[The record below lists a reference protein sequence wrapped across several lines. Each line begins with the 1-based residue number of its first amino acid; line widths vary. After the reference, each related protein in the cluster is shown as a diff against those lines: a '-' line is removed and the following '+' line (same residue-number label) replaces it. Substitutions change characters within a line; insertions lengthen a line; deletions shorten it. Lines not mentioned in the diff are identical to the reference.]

1 MTLNSKV
8 KWWINGIAG
17 VIFIILCAIYLLIRP
32 IVVQNLEPVLQEQAG
47 SHINGSLSWDAMD
60 LDPSLDLS
68 FTNLVLK
75 DEKGNEV
82 LTTPSLTVGWTMSSL
97 SDYLMRHKGVASVVK
112 TVTVDTPVLTLT
124 QKSDGTWNAA
134 DLIKPSSDSN
144 NGVFTGKVVI
154 HDGKASVKTTSVGDF
169 DFSGL
174 QGSFAWDADSH
185 IKGDLSGTFLDT
197 SFTGNLKY
205 TDSNNL
211 EVNVKTDPLSLSS
224 LQPLLKQFPQV
235 EQKLTLKEG
244 TTQVT
249 DAKIWK
255 SDGTVAYRVTGS
267 FNHAAL
273 GYDDYVLTDGAA
285 FFNIEN
291 GNVDVTKL
299 SAKVNGQKVT
309 GEIHV
314 NASGDTPYFRGQAE
328 LHSLDIPSLLP
339 DYDAAGTVDGSIS
352 FSGTTDHPSASGTVT
367 LKDGSYQGLQVKKG
381 VVTFSYTDGALSVP
395 YLEADA
401 AGGHVLGQGSYD
413 KNSGDFSLQA
423 EADGVDLAQ
432 MPLSTAVSGTLSGFC
447 VAEGNYLDGSLTL
460 HRASGNG
467 DLSGFSYDGMSA
479 GSFSGFGSYT
489 DGNWSVTGYGQDLS
503 YSGMTLD
510 HGAFSLDKEGEVIHI
525 PYASGLVGD
534 GAFFVKGFYSHG
546 GMDLDA
552 MASDIDLSTLSG
564 IVGEDL
570 AGNASFSGH
579 VTGTLDHPEGQGA
592 LRARNGHVRNAS
604 FDSVDGKV
612 SFGSGNLNIESMKW
626 QGASGNYEI
635 TGTIGMAAPHSMNL
649 SVKTNKTRIESL
661 LSLADL
667 HYPVTGWMNNE
678 LTLTGTLDDPEVTG
692 DFSAWSGSVMGQLF
706 QSISGRYTYKNHEL
720 TLTDG
725 LGYIYDGTVVVSG
738 KAGEANGL
746 DFTVSL
752 TDISIEQLLPG
763 KGVKGIVSLNGKVSD
778 TFDSP
783 RFDGTA
789 STRSITIGDNTLR
802 DVSTGI
808 HYRDNV
814 VSLDEG
820 SFRQKQGTFLWKGS
834 YNLSDGALSGYLDFN
849 GWNIKN
855 IMTLLKQPADGVDGT
870 VEGGMRI
877 SGTLDNPNVDF
888 RAHLLGGHLGD
899 AVLGEGN
906 IDFSYMNKALS
917 IRKFYIP
924 IGDGVLAAQGQ
935 MTTDGSLNIQ
945 AAARDMDVSWIPQA
959 LGKKDMSIGGKL
971 TAALNLSGT
980 RDNPV
985 ADLSV
990 GLDHPRYG
998 DITFDNFS
1006 LMANASNNVVTL
1018 QNALLQRGTYRASMK
1033 GTMPV
1038 NFFTRN
1044 TEDKAVPMDLDI
1056 NLDQADMNMLALFAK
1071 PVTSASGPIQGHVKV
1086 AGSWDNPML
1095 LGGITVKDGVLTVKT
1110 LNESVQPIN
1119 LSLTLSGYTAAL
1131 DGSASFGGGSLTT
1144 KGNLSWDHYKLGQY
1158 NGELHIHTPAI
1169 DDTYYKGSLDGD
1181 FTLGEVAGFN
1191 KPGVEGTLKIQDAV
1205 IDIPFSLLGD
1215 SGTSSLDFLTKINVQ
1230 VGENVRLYNSALY
1243 DMTIHGNIGMMGP
1256 FSDPVMSG
1264 RVNVD
1269 KGTVKI
1275 NTSEFKMDQANAVWG
1290 EEPGSLLPS
1299 IHAKAFTKVGHY
1311 EITAQLE
1318 GPVGNMKTTFHSDPA
1333 LNDSQILMLLTLHQD
1348 PNNKDNN
1355 GAMEGALFNAGLTM
1369 IFGNGIQDFL
1379 QDKIGL
1385 DLISITSSL
1394 TDYYDNVDDNN
1405 DSYYYIKIGKYLFN
1419 DFMLT
1424 ATMGMNNDEKSVGA
1438 HYDLDSRVGLSSWY
1452 NSNHDSYVGTDWSF
1466 KF

>member
-17 VIFIILCAIYLLIRP
+17 FIFVLLCAIYLLIRP

-47 SHINGSLSWDAMD
+47 SHINGSLSWESMD

-82 LTTPSLTVGWTMSSL
+82 LSTPSLTVGWTVSSL
-97 SDYLMRHKGVASVVK
+97 SDYLLRHKGVASVVK
-112 TVTVDTPVLTLT
+112 TVTVDTPVLTLI

-134 DLIKPSSDSN
+134 DIIKPSTDSN
-144 NGVFTGKVVI
+144 SGVFTGKVVVN
-154 HDGKASVKTTSVGDF
+154 DGKASVKTTSAGDF

-174 QGSFAWDADSH
+174 NGTFSWDADSH
-185 IKGDLSGTFLDT
+185 INGDLTGTFLDT
-197 SFTGNLKY
+197 GFKGNLKY
-205 TDSNNL
+205 KDSNNL
-211 EVNVKTDPLSLSS
+211 EINVKTDPLALTSLE
-224 LQPLLKQFPQV
+224 PLLKQFPQV
-235 EQKLTLKEG
+235 EQKLTMKEG
-244 TTQVT
+244 TAQVT

-273 GYDDYVLTDGAA
+273 SYDDYVLTEGAA

-299 SAKVNGQKVT
+299 SAKVNDQKVT

-339 DYDAAGTVDGSIS
+339 DYGVSGVVDGNIS
-352 FSGTTDHPSASGTVT
+352 FSGTTDHPSAAGTVT
-367 LKDGSYQGLQVKKG
+367 VKNGAYQGLQVQKG
-381 VVTFSYTDGALSVP
+381 VVTFSYNDGALSVP

-413 KNSGDFSLQA
+413 RSSGAFSLQA
-423 EADGVDLAQ
+423 EADGVDLSQ
-432 MPLSTAVSGTLSGFC
+432 LPLATPVSGSLSGFC
-447 VAEGNYLDGSLTL
+447 VAEGNYLDGSLAL

-467 DLSGFSYDGMSA
+467 DVSHFSYDGMSA
-479 GSFSGFGSYT
+479 GAFSGFGSYT
-489 DGNWSVTGYGQDLS
+489 DGNWSVTGHGESLS
-503 YSGMTLD
+503 YDGVTLD
-510 HGAFSLDKEGEVIHI
+510 NGAFSLDKEGEVIHI
-525 PYASGLVGD
+525 PYASGLMGD
-534 GAFFVKGFYSHG
+534 GAFFVKGFYSDG

-552 MASDIDLSTLSG
+552 SASDIDMSRFSG
-564 IVGEDL
+564 ITGEDL
-570 AGNASFSGH
+570 SGTASFSGH
-579 VTGTLDHPEGQGA
+579 VTGTLDHPEGQGT
-592 LRARNGHVRNAS
+592 LRARNGHVRNAA
-604 FDSVDGKV
+604 FDRVDGKV
-612 SFGSGNLNIESMKW
+612 SFRNGNLNIESMKW
-626 QGASGNYEI
+626 LGASGNHDI
-635 TGTIGMAAPHSMNL
+635 HGTIGISAPHSMNL
-649 SVKTNKTRIESL
+649 SVKTEKTRIESL

-678 LTLTGTLDDPEVTG
+678 LTISGTMDDPNVSG

-706 QSISGRYTYKNHEL
+706 QSISGRYTYRDHEL

-738 KAGEANGL
+738 RASEAKGL

-752 TDISIEQLLPG
+752 TDISIERLLPG
-763 KGVKGIVSLNGKVSD
+763 RDVKGIVSMNGKVSG

-783 RFDGTA
+783 SFDGTA

-808 HYRDNV
+808 HYKDNV
-814 VSLDEG
+814 VTIDEG
-820 SFRQKQGTFLWKGS
+820 SFRQKQGTFRWKGS
-834 YNLSDGALSGYLDFN
+834 YNLSSGALSGYLNFN

-855 IMTLLKQPADGVDGT
+855 IMTLLKQPSDGVDGT

-877 SGTLDNPNVDF
+877 SGTLDNPSVDF
-888 RAHLLGGHLGD
+888 KAHVLGGHLGD
-899 AVLGEGN
+899 AVLGEGD
-906 IDFSYMNKALS
+906 IDFSYMNRALS

-924 IGDGVLAAQGQ
+924 IGEGVLAVQGQ
-935 MTTDGSLNIQ
+935 MTTDGALNIQ
-945 AAARDMDVSWIPQA
+945 AAARDMDVSWVPQA
-959 LGKKDMSIGGKL
+959 LGKKGMSIGGKL
-971 TAALNLSGT
+971 TAALNLTGS

-990 GLDHPRYG
+990 GVDQPRYG
-998 DITFDNFS
+998 DITFDSFS
-1006 LMANASNNVVTL
+1006 LMANASNHVVTL
-1018 QNALLQRGTYRASMK
+1018 QNALLSRGTYRASMK

-1038 NFFTRN
+1038 SLFTRN
-1044 TEDKAVPMDLDI
+1044 TAEKAVPMGLDI

-1086 AGSWDNPML
+1086 AGNWDNPML
-1095 LGGITVKDGVLTVKT
+1095 LGGINVKNGALTLKT
-1110 LNESVQPIN
+1110 LNEPVQPIN
-1119 LSLTLSGYTAAL
+1119 LAITFSGYTASL

-1158 NGELHIHTPAI
+1158 NGELHIHTPSI
-1169 DDTYYKGSLDGD
+1169 NDTYYKGSLDGD
-1181 FTLGEVAGFN
+1181 FTLGEVAGF
-1191 KPGVEGTLKIQDAV
+1191 KRPGVEGTLKIQNAV
-1205 IDIPFSLLGD
+1205 MDIPFALLGD
-1215 SGTSSLDFLTKINVQ
+1215 SGNSSIDILTKINVQ
-1230 VGENVRLYNSALY
+1230 VGDNVRLYNSALY

-1256 FSDPVMSG
+1256 LSEPIMSG

-1275 NTSEFKMDQANAVWG
+1275 NTTEFKMDQANAVWG
-1290 EEPGSLLPS
+1290 EEVGSFLPS

-1348 PNNKDNN
+1348 PNSKDNN
-1355 GAMEGALFNAGLTM
+1355 GAVEGALFNAGLTM
-1369 IFGNGIQDFL
+1369 LFGNGVQDFL

-1438 HYDLDSRVGLSSWY
+1438 HYDLNSRVGLSSWY